1 MIFLI
6 VLLINVEAASQLQG
20 DRHFTK
26 SEIDL
31 KENHVQSLEQR
42 QVHIRE
48 ISKSVVQV
56 QMLALLTIEAAAERL
71 DDIALLLG
79 TEITKVK
86 AALEVSHTSLVAR
99 RNEVEAKWQLM
110 IPPH

>member
-26 SEIDL
+26 SEIGL

-71 DDIALLLG
+71 DDIALFLG
-79 TEITKVK
+79 AEMSEVQKALGDSHARWVTQKEIVQ
-86 AALEVSHTSLVAR
+86 
-99 RNEVEAKWQLM
+99 AKWQLM
-110 IPPH
+110 MP